1 MESHLLTAIV
11 PVGPAHI
18 LKNRLRNWTEEAN
31 RFSSELKLII
41 VLDTNDPEVMKQV
54 DFNGFVHAEI
64 VQGNFG
70 SPGSARNAGL
80 KNINS
85 RWTCFWDCDD
95 EPEIQRFIDMVK
107 AADSQ
112 KYEVA
117 IGNFEILSSSNLE
130 ESKAFFHDGN
140 LSIVADNPG
149 IWRMAFSQHINSSE
163 VFENLRMAEDQI
175 YILDLKLPTRKIYFE
190 EKEVYSYLNYEV
202 GQLTKNKEAL
212 KRIPE
217 AISLI
222 KNRINLGRIPTNEF
236 SIKILA
242 RIYLTALKKGSLL
255 TKISVAIDYMK
266 YIINQNQVRMPLI
279 KATIKVISTKYN

>member
-1 MESHLLTAIV
+1 MESHLLTAII
-11 PVGPAHI
+11 PVGPAH
-18 LKNRLRNWTEEAN
+18 LLNNRLKHWVAEAN

-41 VLDTNDPEVMKQV
+41 VLDANDPEVMKHV
-54 DFNGFVHAEI
+54 DLSGFVNTDI
-64 VQGNFG
+64 IQGNFG

-80 KNINS
+80 RNINS
-85 RWTCFWDCDD
+85 RWICFWDCDD
-95 EPEIQRFIDMVK
+95 EPKIQRFIEMVK
-107 AADSQ
+107 AAESQ

-117 IGNFEILSSSNLE
+117 IGNFEILSSSDLDK
-130 ESKAFFHDGN
+130 SKVVYHNGN
-140 LSIVADNPG
+140 LGIIADNPG
-149 IWRMAFSQHINSSE
+149 IWRMAFSEHVKSDE

-175 YILDLKLPTRKIYFE
+175 YILDLQLPKRKIYFE
-190 EKEVYSYLNYEV
+190 EKEVYCYLNHEA

-212 KRIPE
+212 ERITE

-222 KNRINLGRIPTNEF
+222 KKRINLEKIPANEF

-255 TKISVAIDYMK
+255 TKISVTIDFMK

-279 KATIKVISTKYN
+279 KASIKVISTKYN